1 MQKKLKRGGFLPN
14 FVTQQ
19 CSTKICFDDVK
30 GENNINDIFTSPEFG
45 YLMENTSDNEG
56 INKKKFV
63 NFLLKKCKEKGLYS
77 LNGKCKEGQTIYTV
91 SELYDKIKKREH
103 PFIEEEHSNDSK
115 GNFNKFFGRLPV
127 GGHRKRSRKA
137 RKSRKQ
143 SRRTKRV

>member
-14 FVTQQ
+14 FITQQ
-19 CSTKICFDDVK
+19 CSTKICFDDVT
-30 GENNINDIFTSPEFG
+30 GENSINDIFNSLEFG
-45 YLMENTSDNEG
+45 YLMDNASDNEG
-56 INKKKFV
+56 INKKNFV
-63 NFLLKKCKEKGLYS
+63 TFLLKKCKEKGLYS

-91 SELYDKIKKREH
+91 SELYDKIKKKEH
-103 PFIEEEHSNDSK
+103 AFIEEEHTK